1 MPYTIDR
8 RNKTD
13 APSFHQLYRPIQGA
27 MTGMPPLEAR
37 GHRPLKMTFDDQ
49 LKSLVFFHLEEH
61 TSSQH
66 LLQVLEEDDFA
77 RDVIAPK
84 NGIKKS
90 SFSEAVNSRGLEQ
103 LAHIYQ
109 NLQSEAVDV
118 LPKEHDELGD
128 LIGIDGSLIDACLS
142 MHWADYRKGSKKAKV
157 HLGFDLNH
165 SIPRKIFLSDGK
177 GAERPFVSM
186 ILSPGQT
193 GVMDRGYQAHDRF
206 DQWQEEGKHFVCRIK
221 ASTKK
226 KRIKDNDINPDS
238 NIFYDAIALLGTPGV
253 NQTEKP
259 LRLVGFTVDG
269 IKYWVATSRFDLTAE
284 QIAFIY
290 KLRWD
295 IEIFFG
301 WWKRHLRVY
310 HLIARSEYGLMVQI
324 VSGLITYLLLAIYC
338 REQHNEKVS
347 IKRVRE
353 LRIKIQNETRITKN
367 GTGGPDLKKTTKCQ
381 NVMQEPNRKL
391 LRKNKDFL
399 YIFIDHP
406 HLFNIDFHRAPASR
420 LYLRNDLSSIARS
433 IRWTSTKILL

>member
-165 SIPRKIFLSDGK
+165 SIPRKIFLSDGN

-310 HLIARSEYGLMVQI
+310 HLIARSAYGLMVQI
-324 VSGLITYLLLAIYC
+324 LSGLITYLLLAIYC

>member
-1 MPYTIDR
+1 MISGGYKMPYTLDR
-8 RNKTD
+8 QNKAD
-13 APSFHQLYRPIQGA
+13 APSFRQLYLPVYRA
-27 MTGMPPLEAR
+27 MLGMPPLESR
-37 GHRPLKMTFDDQ
+37 GDRPLKMTFEDQ
-49 LKSLVFFHLEEH
+49 LKALIFFHLEEH
-61 TSSQH
+61 TSARH

-77 RDVIAPK
+77 RDVIAPEE
-84 NGIKKS
+84 GIKKS
-90 SFSEAVNSRGLEQ
+90 SFAEAINSRGLEQ

-109 NLQSEAVDV
+109 NLQTQAVDV
-118 LPKEHDELGD
+118 LPKEHDQLGD

-165 SIPRKIFLSDGK
+165 SIPRKIFLSDGN

-193 GVMDRGYQAHDRF
+193 GVMDRGHQAHDRF

-221 ASTKK
+221 ASTRK
-226 KRIKDNDINPDS
+226 KRIKDNEINPDS
-238 NIFYDAIALLGTPGV
+238 NIFYDAIVLLGTPGV

-259 LRLVGFTVDG
+259 LRLVGYTVDG
-269 IKYWVATSRFDLTAE
+269 TKYWVATSRYDLTAE

-295 IEIFFG
+295 IEKFFS

-324 VSGLITYLLLAIYC
+324 LSGLITYLLLAIYC
-338 REQHNEKVS
+338 CEQHNEKVS

-353 LRIKIQNETRITKN
+353 LRINIQNETRIANNHITS
-367 GTGGPDLKKTTKCQ
+367 
-381 NVMQEPNRKL
+381 PN
-391 LRKNKDFL
+391 FE
-399 YIFIDHP
+399 
-406 HLFNIDFHRAPASR
+406 
-420 LYLRNDLSSIARS
+420 
-433 IRWTSTKILL
+433 STFENHQISNCYANT